1 MYYLL
6 LNSKPYRG
14 GWHNGGFDA
23 TWRFVGHNDACGGGG
38 WLGVDT
44 LVGLV
49 QCGGGVG
56 WMQWWCL
63 GVAMELD
70 GCVEVGCG
78 GLGGLCEM
86 RPGFSW
92 ERKSK
97 KIIFGIWGVYKEKN
111 EVHSALA

>member
-1 MYYLL
+1 M
-6 LNSKPYRG
+6 
-14 GWHNGGFDA
+14 
-23 TWRFVGHNDACGGGG
+23 
-38 WLGVDT
+38 GVDT

-86 RPGFSW
+86 RPGFS
-92 ERKSK
+92 
-97 KIIFGIWGVYKEKN
+97 
-111 EVHSALA
+111 